1 MGQLL
6 SSLFALVRRYLLAF
20 AGIVLVLVCGNW
32 VRGEWRHVRAT
43 IDELP
48 SLQAAQQRVDAARLT
63 LRAQIADDAGR
74 MSAATLQQLDDRI
87 RVLDADI
94 LRLAQEKDGLSALS
108 LVRAGTDALPARLEQ
123 AALRGIELELRRQER
138 AHLAAL
144 RTRLD
149 VLLHQQ
155 AARRTL
161 ERLRLAYLGEF
172 RVQEALKKQL
182 AEADLRRGWLE
193 RLFPYSPANRQLRD
207 LASRVAAQK
216 NRTDAA
222 LASFRQQK
230 RLVEQLPRAPDL
242 GRLTIDE
249 GRLAAA
255 AAPLAD
261 RLRHAE
267 AFAAQS
273 IAWQAWL
280 VAKPVLG
287 VAAAVL
293 LSWIVVPF
301 AIRAVFY
308 YLLAPLAA
316 RARPI
321 VIAGPHA
328 DDVPAFRGWRHLRAQ
343 CAQISAV
350 SQRIV
355 LQPGDEMLIRPAYCQ
370 SQPEHVDAGTK
381 VLFDWSYWLPS
392 IAAHLWMLTRLRT
405 GHAAEVIVSSTAD
418 ALEEV
423 AVLEIPAGG
432 AFVLQARCLA
442 GVVCKGGQRPRI
454 RSHWRLGTLHAWLTL
469 QLRYLSF
476 EGPATL
482 IVKGCRGVRLENAG
496 AGRTVS
502 QDATLGFSTNTRY
515 ATVRAEP
522 FLPYMLGRRALL
534 NDRFAGDDTYYLYEE
549 IPGRRQPGSRSR
561 NPLEAL
567 VDAGLKALG
576 V

>member
-32 VRGEWRHVRAT
+32 VRGEWRQVRT
-43 IDELP
+43 VVDELP
-48 SLQAAQQRVDAARLT
+48 ALQAAQQRVDAAGPA
-63 LRAQIADDAGR
+63 LRAQAAADARR
-74 MSAATLQQLDDRI
+74 MSAATLAQLDERM

-94 LRLAQEKDGLSALS
+94 LRLAQARDGLSALS
-108 LVRAGTDALPARLEQ
+108 LVRAGADALPARLEQ
-123 AALRGIELELRRQER
+123 AALNGIALELRRQER

-144 RTRLD
+144 RMRLD

-155 AARRTL
+155 AARRQL

-172 RVQEALKKQL
+172 QAQEAAKQQL
-182 AEADLRRGWLE
+182 AEAALRRGWLD
-193 RLFPYSPANRQLRD
+193 RLLPYSAANRQLRA
-207 LASRVAAQK
+207 LETGVAAHK
-216 NRTDAA
+216 ARADAA
-222 LASFRQQK
+222 LARFRQQK
-230 RLVEQLPRAPDL
+230 QLVAQLPRAPDL
-242 GRLTIDE
+242 AGLTIDE

-273 IAWQAWL
+273 MAWQAWQA
-280 VAKPVLG
+280 VKPVLG
-287 VAAAVL
+287 AAVAVL
-293 LSWIVVPF
+293 ASWIVVPF
-301 AIRAVFY
+301 AIRALFY

-321 VIAGPHA
+321 VIADPRGGA
-328 DDVPAFRGWRHLRAQ
+328 GPAFRGWQPLRARG
-343 CAQISAV
+343 AQISAV

-370 SQPEHVDAGTK
+370 SQPEHVQAGTK
-381 VLFDWSYWLPS
+381 LLFDWSYWLPS

-405 GHAAEVIVSSTAD
+405 ARAAEVVVSSTID
-418 ALEEV
+418 ALDEV
-423 AVLEIPAGG
+423 AVLEIPAGV

-442 GVVCKGGQRPRI
+442 GVVCRGGQRPRI

-482 IVKGCRGVRLENAG
+482 IVKGRRGVRLENAS
-496 AGRTVS
+496 AGRIVS

-534 NDRFAGDDTYYLYEE
+534 NDKFAGDDAYCLYEE
-549 IPGRRQPGSRSR
+549 IPGRGRPGDRSR